1 MKTIK
6 SNFFWVAA
14 ILLINNALFAKEF
27 FMAVDGSDAQNGLSV
42 NTAWASFD
50 YAYTVM
56 EPGDTLTLLDGTYTQ
71 ELHPPSILS
80 GTEDAYTTFRALHAG
95 SVILAPTSI
104 GDDEMEGVIYIWS
117 SSSFGVTSYIHFDGL
132 FAKGV
137 GENSAIS
144 IASVDFATEAEMSH
158 HIKITRCGAMGSAL
172 DYNVDVFDIGSVRDV
187 FVEDCF
193 AFGFGRKA
201 MQIYGAIRT
210 KVRRMVVRYDWWE
223 GDLYKPSD
231 PRVNMSAYNT
241 IDATLENILAIDAGP
256 HPAATSPDRAG
267 LVASGNQA
275 GGTTIEGSENV
286 YYLGCII
293 LNNNVFALTNGL
305 EVNGGTGAPA
315 KNLHFKDIIIHG
327 ADAGFNIH
335 DNVDSISLENITT
348 IHNTHIGI
356 RVNPYPSYTI
366 SNVTIDRSLS
376 TDNTYD
382 GIYWNPD
389 MTPVVLTNS
398 TSVRNGDGDD
408 VEPEYE
414 PEIMYIPTNTPVAG
428 HERGGT
434 VFYRYVDGEL
444 TDEPLWP
451 WPNEEVIKQYMCNAN
466 YLQEITDTIN
476 HKEGTNMQ
484 YVPPWCATDLTLTEY
499 IWSYLGNPCPVE
511 ICGPDALSLAQKN
524 NKDILIY
531 PNPVG
536 KDLIIK
542 MLSNELPDYVQLFD
556 GTGRLVLAQNTKGSS
571 IDVSS
576 LSSGIYFLEVLVGER
591 VYWQQL
597 VVQ

>member
-1 MKTIK
+1 LGLVFI
-6 SNFFWVAA
+6 F
-14 ILLINNALFAKEF
+14 LIHNSLFANEY
-27 FMAVDGSDAQNGLSV
+27 FMAVDGSDDQNGTSIATPL
-42 NTAWASFD
+42 ASFAH
-50 YAYTVM
+50 AYTVM
-56 EPGDTLTLLDGTYTQ
+56 ESGDTLTLLDGTYPQ
-71 ELHPPSILS
+71 ELHPPASLS

-95 SVILAPTSI
+95 NVILAPTSV

-117 SSSFGVTSYIHFDGL
+117 SSSFGITSYIHFDGL

-144 IASVDFATEAEMSH
+144 IASIDFATEAQMSH

-172 DYNVDVFDIGSVRDV
+172 DYNVDVFDIGTVRDV

-201 MQIYGAIRT
+201 LQIYGAIRT
-210 KVRRMVVRYDWWE
+210 KVRRTVVRYDWWE

-256 HPAATSPDRAG
+256 HPSATSPDRAG
-267 LVASGNQA
+267 LVASGNQG
-275 GGTTIEGSENV
+275 GGTAIEGSENV

-305 EVNGGTGAPA
+305 EVNGGTGSPA
-315 KNLHFKDIIIHG
+315 RNLHFKDIIIHG
-327 ADAGFNIH
+327 ADSGFNID

-356 RVNPYPSYTI
+356 RVNPYPNYTI

-389 MTPVVLTNS
+389 MTSVVLTNS
-398 TSVRNGDGDD
+398 TAVRNGSGDD
-408 VEPEYE
+408 IEPEYE
-414 PEIMYIPTNTPVAG
+414 PEILYVPTNTPVDG
-428 HERGGT
+428 HERGAT

-451 WPNEEVIKQYMCNAN
+451 WPYEEVIKQYMCNAT

-476 HKEGTNMQ
+476 QKEGTDIQ
-484 YVPPWCATDLTLTEY
+484 YIPPWCATDLTLTEY
-499 IWSYLGNPCPVE
+499 IWTYLGNPCPEE
-511 ICGPDALSLAQKN
+511 ICGTVGIPLTQIKD
-524 NKDILIY
+524 KDIAIY
-531 PNPVG
+531 PNPSG
-536 KDLIIK
+536 NLIHFQAKKQIA
-542 MLSNELPDYVQLFD
+542 SIAIYNQLGQLEILQTEASD
-556 GTGRLVLAQNTKGSS
+556 MDISALNA
-571 IDVSS
+571 
-576 LSSGIYFLEVLVGER
+576 GIYYCKIQLLDGAVYSAKLVKK
-591 VYWQQL
+591 
-597 VVQ
+597 